1 MLSLK
6 AGKIIVFGA
15 TCGLLAAAVNVSGMI
30 GARQG
35 ELEAAS
41 RCAACAAASG
51 VELEFARLEQ
61 RIAAALTPTSV
72 TGVEDAQLRFDVLGD
87 RMAALDAPDVRALL
101 ARAPGAVAAADRL
114 AALMRRL
121 TPMIGHVDRPE
132 VGEAAL
138 QLMAP
143 LDFDLSR
150 LSAEADRLG
159 ATQTAA
165 ARAELVRLY
174 AVFTSV
180 LVALFAFGAA
190 LLALLF
196 WHNRKLGEA
205 RDHLAAS
212 KADLEE
218 ASLTLACANAETTA
232 TAAELVARNAVLDRR
247 DRELGLQNKRF
258 DAALNNMSMA
268 LCMVDAAD
276 RLVVYNRRFADL
288 FRLDPAPIPG
298 QLFADLVAL
307 AGEPWLAQVHARQ
320 RALATAGGEV
330 ESFVQELTPG
340 LGAAS
345 GTGLALSVSHRPMRD
360 GGWVATY
367 EDITQ
372 RRQAEARIAY
382 LARHDPLTGLLNR
395 AALVEQLDAS
405 LAEARRRGSGLAVHC
420 IDVDGFTEINDGFG
434 HGAGDALLREVGRRL
449 AAQAGGGAVARLGG
463 DEFAILQP
471 GAGPAEA
478 EALAQ
483 RLDRVMHDPFGI
495 AGVELRV
502 SACVGHAAAAAG
514 AVGADDLLKNAN
526 LALAAAKLGGPGAV
540 RAFVPDMDAARRA
553 RRALEADLRRAL
565 GAEEFEVFFQPLV
578 DARRVAVTG
587 FEALLRWRHPVRGLV
602 SPVEFIPV
610 AEEIGLIGEIGA
622 WVLGEACRQAA
633 AWPGEQSVAVNLS
646 PAQFGVTDLVA
657 TVEAA
662 LSGSGLDP
670 HRLEL
675 EITESVPLGDDSLA
689 ALHALQDRGIR
700 IAMDDFGTGYSSLSY
715 LRRFPFDKIK
725 IDQSFVR
732 ELASRPDCIK
742 IVRSITALGQSLG
755 MTTTA
760 EGVETAEQF
769 AQLQAAGCDQVQ
781 GYHFG
786 RPQPG
791 TALVFDL
798 GPEVRAGAAA

>member
-15 TCGLLAAAVNVSGMI
+15 TCGLLAAAVDVSAMI
-30 GARQG
+30 GTRQG

-41 RCAACAAASG
+41 HCAACAAASG

-61 RIAAALTPTSV
+61 RIAAAVTPTSV
-72 TGVEDAQLRFDVLGD
+72 TGVEDVQLRFDTLGE
-87 RMAALDAPDVRALL
+87 RMGALDTPDVRALL
-101 ARAPGAVAAADRL
+101 ARAPEAAAIADRL
-114 AALMRRL
+114 AALVRRL
-121 TPMIGHVDRPE
+121 APMVGHVDRPE
-132 VGEAAL
+132 VGEVAL

-159 ATQTAA
+159 E
-165 ARAELVRLY
+165 ARTVAGQAELVRLY
-174 AVFTSV
+174 TVFTAV

-218 ASLTLACANAETTA
+218 ASLTLASANAATSA
-232 TAAELVARNAVLDRR
+232 TAAELKARNAVLDRR

-276 RLVVYNRRFADL
+276 RLVVYNQRFADL
-288 FRLDPAPIPG
+288 FGLDFAPIPG
-298 QLFADLVAL
+298 LLFADLVAL
-307 AGEPWLAQVHARQ
+307 AGDARLAQVHARQ
-320 RALATAGGEV
+320 RALATAGGAV
-330 ESFVQELTPG
+330 ESFVQELVPG
-340 LGAAS
+340 LAAAS
-345 GTGLALSVSHRPMRD
+345 ETGLTLSVSHRPMRD

-405 LAEARRRGSGLAVHC
+405 LADARRRAAGVAVHC
-420 IDVDGFTEINDGFG
+420 IDIDGFTEINDGFG

-449 AAQAGGGAVARLGG
+449 AAQAAGGAVARLGG
-463 DEFAILQP
+463 DEFALIQP
-471 GAGPAEA
+471 GAGPADA
-478 EALAQ
+478 EALAL
-483 RLDRVMHDPFGI
+483 RLNRALREPFGI
-495 AGVELRV
+495 AGIELGI
-502 SACVGHAAAAAG
+502 SACAGHAAASAG
-514 AVGADDLLKNAN
+514 AMAADDLLKNAH
-526 LALAAAKLGGPGAV
+526 LALAAARIAGRGTV
-540 RAFVPDMDAARRA
+540 RAFAPDMDAARRA

-565 GAEEFEVFFQPLV
+565 GAEQFEVFFQPLV
-578 DARRVAVTG
+578 DARRIAITG

-646 PAQFGVTDLVA
+646 PAQFGMTDLVA
-657 TVEAA
+657 EVDAA
-662 LSGSGLDP
+662 LSGSGLGP

-675 EITESVPLGDDSLA
+675 EITESVPLSDDSLA
-689 ALHALQDRGIR
+689 ALHALKDRGIR

-769 AQLQAAGCDQVQ
+769 AQLQAAGCDQLQ
-781 GYHFG
+781 GFHFG

-791 TALVFDL
+791 TDLVFDL
-798 GPEVRAGAAA
+798 GPEIRAAAAA